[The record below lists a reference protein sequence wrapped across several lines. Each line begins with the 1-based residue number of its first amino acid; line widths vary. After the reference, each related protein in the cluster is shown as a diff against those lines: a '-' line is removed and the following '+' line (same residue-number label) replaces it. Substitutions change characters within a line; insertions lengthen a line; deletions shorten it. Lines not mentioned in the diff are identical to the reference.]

1 MIAAIVSEAKGK
13 GGLQGTAL
21 DVRLGVVFCGGR
33 SARMGRDKA
42 FLELDGKTLLERAVA
57 CLSSVV
63 SEVVLACGS
72 EDRYGHLGLERVL
85 DRAPGAGPL
94 SGLEAALAR
103 LMRAAADPER
113 AFLFALACD
122 MPRAEPAVF
131 DLLFRRLQ
139 TSSADAALFAT
150 DAGLEP
156 LYAVYRGSALPAV
169 ERALQRGE
177 RRLVA
182 FHDELRVSTLD
193 ECEWAGSRARP
204 SPACNVNT
212 PEEFRGLGGEWA

>member
-1 MIAAIVSEAKGK
+1 MIAAIVSEAN
-13 GGLQGTAL
+13 TAL
-21 DVRLGVVFCGGR
+21 DTRLGVVFCGGK
-33 SARMGRDKA
+33 SVRMGRDKA
-42 FLELDGKTLLERAVA
+42 CLELDGKTLLERAVA
-57 CLSSVV
+57 CLAPVV
-63 SEVVLACGS
+63 SEVVLACGP

-85 DRAPGAGPL
+85 DREPGAGPL
-94 SGLEAALAR
+94 AGLEAALAR
-103 LMRAAADPER
+103 LMRATVDPER

-122 MPRAEPAVF
+122 MPRAEPGVF
-131 DLLFRRLQ
+131 GVLFRRLQ
-139 TSSADAALFAT
+139 ASSADAALFAT
-150 DAGLEP
+150 SGGLEP

-182 FHDELRVSTLD
+182 FHEELRVATLD
-193 ECEWAGSRARP
+193 EREWAPARERS